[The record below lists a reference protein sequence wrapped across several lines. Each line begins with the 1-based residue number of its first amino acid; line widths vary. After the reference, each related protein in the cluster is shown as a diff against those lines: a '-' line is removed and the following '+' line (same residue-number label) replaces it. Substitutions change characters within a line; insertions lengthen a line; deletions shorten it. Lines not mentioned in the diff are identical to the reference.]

1 MFSALVPAAG
11 MSTRL
16 GRNKL
21 LLPFNGRPMIAH
33 AIDTLLASR
42 VDEIIVVLGHQSDR
56 VKEAIGQRGVKIIEN
71 LHYREGISTS
81 INAGLTA
88 ISSHARAIMIYLADQ
103 PLIESEEINFLIRSF
118 DEADKANKSIIVPF
132 FRGQRGNP
140 VLVSSSYKAS
150 MLGISGET
158 GCRRVIKQNPGEIL
172 AIEMDTDH
180 VVRDVDTIE
189 EYERLVA
196 ERQKSLPIL

>member
-1 MFSALVPAAG
+1 

-42 VDEIIVVLGHQSDR
+42 VDEIIVVLGHESDR
-56 VKEAIGQRGVKIIEN
+56 VKEAIGQRRVKIIEN

>member
-1 MFSALVPAAG
+1 
-11 MSTRL
+11 
-16 GRNKL
+16 
-21 LLPFNGRPMIAH
+21 MIAH
-33 AIDTLLASR
+33 AVDTLLASR
-42 VDEIIVVLGHQSDR
+42 VDEIIVVLGHESDR
-56 VKEAIGQRGVKIIEN
+56 VKEAIGQRRVKIIEN